1 MRRKDLISFQ
11 PVRFEEKFMKIIN
24 GGITSPKGF
33 KAAGIHAGL
42 KKSKLDMAM
51 IVSETE
57 AVSAGAFTTNVVK
70 AAPVIWDRKI
80 LEKGSARAIVV
91 NSGNANA
98 CTGEQGLA
106 DARTMAEETAGCL
119 GCSADSVF
127 VASTGVIGVNLDM
140 EKISRGISVLASSLG
155 ADGDA
160 AARAILTT
168 DTVKKEAAVTV
179 EIDGRTVTIAGIAK
193 GSGMIHPN
201 MATMLCFITTDAAV
215 SRQALQSMLGRG
227 ISDTFNMI
235 SVDGDTSTNDSVI
248 VLANGMA
255 GNSLLEEDSDGF
267 SVFEEAFTYVL
278 GQLARMIVRDGE
290 GAGRFIQMK
299 VTGAKSKTDAALMAR
314 SVVSSSLVK
323 AAFFGADANWGR
335 ILCAMGYSK
344 ADFDPSLVDLSFSSA
359 KGEIQVL
366 SAGRPLAFDEGR
378 AKEILLEK
386 EVFATADCHQGSA
399 EAEAWGCD
407 LTYDYVRINGDYR
420 S

>member
-1 MRRKDLISFQ
+1 
-11 PVRFEEKFMKIIN
+11 MKIIN

-140 EKISRGISVLASSLG
+140 EKISRGISALASSLG
-155 ADGDA
+155 DDGDA

-179 EIDGRTVTIAGIAK
+179 ELDGRTVTVAGIAK

-201 MATMLCFITTDAAV
+201 MATMLCFITTDASV

-267 SVFEEAFTYVL
+267 PVFEEAFTYVL

-290 GAGRFIQMK
+290 GAGRFIQMT
-299 VTGAKSKTDAALMAR
+299 VRGAKSKTDAALMAR

-323 AAFFGADANWGR
+323 AAFFGADANW
-335 ILCAMGYSK
+335 
-344 ADFDPSLVDLSFSSA
+344 DPGTLSRQA
-359 KGEIQVL
+359 ACI
-366 SAGRPLAFDEGR
+366 
-378 AKEILLEK
+378 
-386 EVFATADCHQGSA
+386 
-399 EAEAWGCD
+399 
-407 LTYDYVRINGDYR
+407 
-420 S
+420 